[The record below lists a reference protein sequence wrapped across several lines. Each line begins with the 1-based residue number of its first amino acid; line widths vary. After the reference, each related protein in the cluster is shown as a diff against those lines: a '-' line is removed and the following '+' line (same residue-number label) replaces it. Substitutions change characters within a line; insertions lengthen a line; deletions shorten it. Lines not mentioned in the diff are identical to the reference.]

1 MSAVSSLRWCGLA
14 AAIAGAVL
22 LLLAIFP
29 RATPEEAL
37 VDRWLRAQAR
47 GAIPAALFQEVEAA
61 PLSFREAAARQIGE
75 QESPLTTVWRWVRP
89 RLPDNLRARVPLPF
103 SAGRRGMAL
112 LNLLSGYE
120 QEPGVRQALL
130 AVVTNREAANRR
142 IALLALGRLPLLP
155 PEVAEP
161 LSAMADDADHLLR
174 LDVATTLQLATP
186 RTGPVTLALQRLAQD
201 PVPGV
206 RHAANPGEAEE
217 PETAT
222 P

>member
-1 MSAVSSLRWCGLA
+1 MKGVSPVFRLGMATVAVVVAGLLIA
-14 AAIAGAVL
+14 A
-22 LLLAIFP
+22 FP

-37 VDRWLRAQAR
+37 LERWLQAQSR
-47 GAIPAALFQEVEAA
+47 GVIPAALFQEVEAA
-61 PLSFREAAARQIGE
+61 PLSFREVAARKIG
-75 QESPLTTVWRWVRP
+75 QRESPLTAAWQWLRP
-89 RLPDNLRARVPLPF
+89 KLPDTLRARTPLPF

-112 LNLLSGYE
+112 LNLVSGFE

-130 AVVTNREAANRR
+130 AVVTNREATNRR

-155 PEVAEP
+155 PELAEP

-206 RHAANPGEAEE
+206 RHAANPGEADE